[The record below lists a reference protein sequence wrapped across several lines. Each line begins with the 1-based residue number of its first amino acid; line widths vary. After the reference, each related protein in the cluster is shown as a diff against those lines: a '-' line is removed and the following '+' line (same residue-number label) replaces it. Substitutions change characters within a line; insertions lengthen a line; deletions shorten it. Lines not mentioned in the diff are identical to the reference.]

1 MRSVHVCHHWLA
13 SDRRE
18 VYVFGNEGGADTKT
32 IAEKMRARAGVDE
45 VRVVDARV
53 NDDDTVDVL
62 RAKFLHHALGAKK
75 APKTNLYGWYRQ
87 TMAAHEMNDLVDEVF
102 EKRAA
107 IRAGELQ
114 NALRVYFPRV
124 RRNAFGDPDSLYDR
138 ASALVAI
145 CEKGLEHRVVPLE
158 FAFLSPDSSRAAGIP
173 GLPFDTRRM
182 GADAARRVRTEG
194 SILSELGCEDREY
207 HFVTDKV
214 LDNPVYFDP
223 TPPPLPDHRK
233 IRAADETLEAIE
245 RCVRD
250 NVVETKGLI
259 QRLTLRVFPRESTR
273 IDFGRV
279 LYGFE
284 LSEEV
289 PMIVYMSTNA
299 RVYRTRKETLRTMPP
314 RLVTQVEN
322 FENERRDRVC
332 KHKTESMVF
341 FCVYKGSVFR
351 LVMSENGS
359 YRLFYRFARGT
370 APAYAVVNES
380 FRVVR
385 RIVEYIDRGRGGI
398 FVVSPNAKVFDSDK
412 VEVVEQVVVHTVV
425 VSARLVSTPVFERNV
440 GELGSLFGES
450 EKGQIKYKRVDRFR
464 DVDAVMNFVHTN
476 LQIGHDELVQRVA
489 KEFEMS
495 GEEAVRAV
503 DDHMRDDGA
512 PGVAK
517 HGGRAFAERRYHPG
531 VNLVARAPNEHTLV
545 VRSAQCAHPRYAENA
560 VNALVYAASRKKVT
574 RSAEAKAEKPT
585 ESATEHTGDDVELQY
600 GDLLNNSSV
609 DEFINSDGFDL
620 DMFDLGIDLNVEV
633 DADED
638 GGDDEG
644 DDGPAAEDDADG
656 PAAEDDAESM
666 SESKRYTTFVLNKLI
681 EADRELFTWEDKK
694 YRNYAAK
701 CGAVDFRQPVVVNAK
716 EKAKIDADHPGSYT
730 GHVQTGS
737 TPELAKKNFYICPKL
752 WCKLG
757 RYSITEEEFE
767 RNGKKCGA
775 PYFEKPLRF
784 PPEGKPNYF
793 MTSKGTEVRL
803 PHFLKKS
810 MHPKNMQ
817 LPCCAKRSKDAIMTT
832 SEGKT
837 EDARTRYVASVD
849 IDYPLHPD
857 RMGQITEGLAKA
869 IGSASYA
876 GPLARTTRC
885 VVRVGADNLN
895 GHGLARCADTI
906 LGVTDVCRVAA
917 ERMEVW
923 HFIALNGGNTL
934 RTFSHPNDGERVSD
948 AKALG
953 DLRRFLT
960 SNEEYVRMFGLDRV
974 VSAIRESRR
983 VRHEDV
989 IREMMV
995 WTSFQ
1000 RYKAYLLD
1008 DDFAKSEDDLYH
1020 LLHFDF
1026 VNPKGYGFLI
1036 VRQRDDRVTQV
1047 INPKY
1052 FELMEVLHNRDRFAI
1067 LVRVRPGVYE
1077 YLARVEGRESG
1088 DALFDEDDVE
1098 RVLRR
1103 MRRLPRVK
1111 VSESETCV
1119 VGYDMKWRGVM
1130 DTSGKVRPV
1139 LPPRPLPL
1147 SYKRFRYEDADADAR
1162 IFTRSPE
1169 ADSYTPN
1176 GVGIYKLANEMMASK
1191 TLRDEYALLRHELN
1205 PLSTRDR
1212 ATLIR
1217 ESYVSFKDP
1226 GERIPPIDAFEKM
1239 FVAPLE
1245 YYVSE
1250 YESRTQRPSVA
1261 DVYITHEEVVRGT
1274 LSAHYE
1280 RAHNTYRFW
1289 DSSSDDHV
1297 KFVDVLFEDP
1307 AEETSHVRWI
1317 DRYVPLRPARV
1328 ATMFPTLETHDAEM
1342 DLSDVVRLCD
1352 GSFEEFV
1359 RAYVSE
1365 MRALFETDWRKFMRR
1380 LNQNPN
1386 VREHP
1391 TIERAWA
1398 IDGFEEMIRRDTY
1411 RPSVEDVEFAAKYFE
1426 QTFVLLSRAIP
1437 GGTDGVARVGPR
1449 PREDMYVLHYVRDT
1463 APERI
1468 AFRLVVERRGRATV
1482 RLMSIPEETRNRL
1495 LKEKE

>member
-1 MRSVHVCHHWLA
+1 MMSAVHVCHHWMA
-13 SDRRE
+13 SDRRD
-18 VYVFGNEGGADTKT
+18 VYVFGKEGAETKA
-32 IAEKMRARAGVDE
+32 IVEKMRARVGVKE

-62 RAKFLHHALGAKK
+62 RAKFLHHALGATK
-75 APKTNLYGWYRQ
+75 APKTNLYAWYRQ

-102 EKRAA
+102 DKRAA

-114 NALRVYFPRV
+114 SALRVHFPRV
-124 RRNAFGDPDSLYDR
+124 RGNAFGDPDSLYDR
-138 ASALVAI
+138 AGALEAI

-158 FAFLSPDSSRAAGIP
+158 FDFLSAESARAARIP

-182 GADAARRVRTEG
+182 GVDAARRVRTEG
-194 SILSELGCEDREY
+194 RILSALGCEDREY
-207 HFVTDKV
+207 HFVTDKD

-223 TPPPLPDHRK
+223 SPPPLPDYRK
-233 IRAADETLEAIE
+233 IRSADETLEAIE
-245 RCVRD
+245 ECVRD

-259 QRLTLRVFPRESTR
+259 QRLTLRVFPRDTIR

-289 PMIVYMSTNA
+289 PMILYMSTNA

-314 RLVTQVEN
+314 RLVTYVES

-341 FCVYKGSVFR
+341 FCVYEGSVFR
-351 LVMSENGS
+351 LVISENGS

-370 APAYAVVNES
+370 APAYAVVKKS
-380 FRVVR
+380 FRIVQ
-385 RIVEYIDRGRGGI
+385 RIVEYIDRGRGGV

-412 VEVVEQVVVHTVV
+412 VEVVEQVIAHTVV
-425 VSARLVSTPVFERNV
+425 LSTRLVSTAVFQRNI

-450 EKGQIKYKRVDRFR
+450 DNGLIKYKRVDRFR
-464 DVDAVMNFVHTN
+464 DVSAVMNFVHTHI
-476 LQIGHDELVQRVA
+476 QIERDELVQRVA
-489 KEFEMS
+489 KEFDMS
-495 GEEAVRAV
+495 GEEAARAV
-503 DDHMRDDGA
+503 DNHMRDERA

-517 HGGRAFAERRYHPG
+517 HGGRVFAERRYHPG
-531 VNLVARAPNEHTLV
+531 VSLVVRVPNDHTLV
-545 VRSAQCAHPRYAENA
+545 VRSAQSAHPRYAENA
-560 VNALVYAASRKKVT
+560 VNAVIYAASRKKVK
-574 RSAEAKAEKPT
+574 RSAEAKAEKQA
-585 ESATEHTGDDVELQY
+585 EAKEEKQADDDVELQY
-600 GDLLNNSSV
+600 GDLLNNTSV

-620 DMFDLGIDLNVEV
+620 DMYDLGIDLNVEV
-633 DADED
+633 DADEGAKD
-638 GGDDEG
+638 AD
-644 DDGPAAEDDADG
+644 EDD
-656 PAAEDDAESM
+656 ESM

-701 CGAVDFRQPVVVNAK
+701 CGAVDFRQPVVINAK

-730 GHVQTGS
+730 GYVQTGS
-737 TPELAKKNFYICPKL
+737 TPELAKKNYYICPKL

-775 PYFEKPLRF
+775 PFFEKPLRF

-793 MTSKGTEVRL
+793 MTSKGTEARL

-837 EDARTRYVASVD
+837 EDVRARYVASVD

-857 RMGQITEGLAKA
+857 RIGQITEGLAKA
-869 IGSASYA
+869 LGSVSYT
-876 GPLARTTRC
+876 GPLAKETRC

-895 GHGLARCADTI
+895 GHGLARCAETI
-906 LGVTDVCRVAA
+906 LDVADVCRAAA

-934 RTFSHPNDGERVSD
+934 RTFSHPDDGGRVSD
-948 AKALG
+948 AKAMG

-960 SNEEYVRMFGLDRV
+960 ANEKYVRMFGLERV
-974 VSAIRESRR
+974 VRDVGGESGREMYD
-983 VRHEDV
+983 DV
-989 IREMMV
+989 IREMMI

-1008 DDFAKSEDDLYH
+1008 DDFAKSEDDMYH
-1020 LLHFDF
+1020 LLHLEF
-1026 VNPKGYGFLI
+1026 VNKNNYGFII

-1077 YLARVEGRESG
+1077 YLARVEGRESR

-1098 RVLRR
+1098 RLLRR

-1111 VSESETCV
+1111 MGGAETCV

-1130 DTSGKVRPV
+1130 DTTGKVRPV
-1139 LPPRPLPL
+1139 HPPRPLPL
-1147 SYKRFRYEDADADAR
+1147 SHGRYRYEEGDVDAR

-1169 ADSYTPN
+1169 ADSYTPS
-1176 GVGIYKLANEMMASK
+1176 GIGIYRLASEMMASK

-1205 PLSTRDR
+1205 PLSMRDR
-1212 ATLIR
+1212 ATLMR
-1217 ESYVSFKDP
+1217 KSYVAVKAP
-1226 GERIPPIDAFEKM
+1226 GEKIPPIDAFEKM

-1250 YESRTQRPSVA
+1250 YESRTQRPSVK
-1261 DVYITHEEVVRGT
+1261 DVYITHEQVVRGI
-1274 LSAHYE
+1274 LSAQYE

-1289 DSSSDDHV
+1289 DSSSDDRV
-1297 KFVDVLFEDP
+1297 KFVDVLFEEP
-1307 AEETSHVRWI
+1307 VEETTNVRWI
-1317 DRYVPLRPARV
+1317 DSYVPLRPVRV
-1328 ATMFPTLETHDAEM
+1328 ATMFPTFEMHDAEM
-1342 DLSDVVRLCD
+1342 DLSDLVRLCE
-1352 GSFEEFV
+1352 GSFDEFV

-1365 MRALFETDWRKFMRR
+1365 MRALFNTDWRKFMRR

-1411 RPSVEDVEFAAKYFE
+1411 KPSVEDVAFVAQHYD
-1426 QTFVLLSRAIP
+1426 QTIVLLSRALP
-1437 GGTDGVARVGPR
+1437 GGTDGVMRVGP
-1449 PREDMYVLHYVRDT
+1449 PPQEDMYVLHHQRET
-1463 APERI
+1463 APVRI
-1468 AFRLVVERRGRATV
+1468 AFRLVVERRRRSTV
-1482 RLMSIPEETRNRL
+1482 RLMSIPEETRKKL
-1495 LKEKE
+1495 